1 MMIKKTRKA
10 FAIFGAVSLFCI
22 LVLSGCNAKT
32 VQSTSAAQG
41 SSDDTTAE
49 STLTGESGNESD
61 GTVNLYLVRHGKTIM
76 NTLGLVQGW
85 SDSPLTEEGI
95 DAARNAAEGL
105 ADTKFDFAYSSD
117 RGRAIETA
125 EIILKASKQSS
136 DLQLITLPGLR
147 ETNFGGFEGETSQ
160 YMYGKIAELHGVKTI
175 AEVRDIVGSENVFSD
190 VPTVDPT
197 QTAETHEEVV
207 KRLVESF
214 NTIANDVSA
223 KGGGNVLVVGHGASL
238 LTSIGTLTNAEDLPL
253 GLENASVSKLVYK
266 DGVYELEYVNNT
278 DFLKQGA
285 AIRAE
290 KELPV
295 TMHLVRHGS
304 TDFNDIKRIEGWID
318 SPLSKT
324 GYSEAEELGRQ
335 LAGISFSNVYTSGM
349 GRTNETARIILSEN
363 NQAADIKLQ
372 NLSGLRDINYGSYEG
387 RMESDVLTEAGDYF
401 KKADSSTED
410 ILSYISQTDSLG
422 TAENIF
428 EFSARVN
435 QAFYELAEQT
445 SKNGGGEILIV
456 SSDNTIRAI
465 LDNLPVETPL
475 DSIRENKVITITY
488 QNSQYTV
495 N

>member
-1 MMIKKTRKA
+1 MMAKKHERFLSI
-10 FAIFGAVSLFCI
+10 FAAVSLFCS
-22 LVLSGCNAKT
+22 LVLSGCNTET
-32 VQSTSAAQG
+32 VQSSSAAQE
-41 SSDDTTAE
+41 SLENTTEE
-49 STLTGESGNESD
+49 STLADESGNELD

-105 ADTKFDFAYSSD
+105 ADTKFDYAYSSD

-136 DLQLITLPGLR
+136 DLPLITLPGLR

-175 AEVRDIVGSENVFSD
+175 AEVRDIVGSENVFAD
-190 VPTVDPT
+190 VPAIDPT

-223 KGGGNVLVVGHGASL
+223 KGGGNVLIVGHGASL

-266 DGVYELEYVNNT
+266 DGVYKLEYVNNT

-295 TMHLVRHGS
+295 TMYLVRHGS
-304 TDFNDIKRIEGWID
+304 TDFNDINRIEGWID

-324 GYSEAEELGRQ
+324 GYSEAEELGEQ

-349 GRTNETARIILSEN
+349 GRTNETARIILAEN
-363 NQAADIKLQ
+363 NQAADIKSQ
-372 NLSGLRDINYGSYEG
+372 SLSGFRDINYGSFEG
-387 RMESDVLTEAGDYF
+387 RMESDVLAETSEYF
-401 KKADSSTED
+401 KKADNSTED
-410 ILSYISQTDSLG
+410 ILSYISKTDSSG
-422 TAENIF
+422 FAENIY

-435 QAFYELAEQT
+435 QTFYELAEQA
-445 SKNGGGEILIV
+445 SKNGGEKILIV
-456 SSDNTIRAI
+456 SSDNTIKAI

-475 DSIRENKVITITY
+475 DGIKENKVITITY
-488 QNSQYTV
+488 QNDQYSV